1 MKKTALFAVT
11 FVFAAAFGVAYA
23 GEGNKVISNGIT
35 DFTGRSYDEVPVFS
49 SVGSSAMLSDSIES
63 TNAGGLRSADLG
75 IETMNNGITDFTDRS
90 YDTVP
95 DFGPAVSSGKLHS
108 TVKSAA
114 RLPEAVYDPG
124 KPLTD

>member
-1 MKKTALFAVT
+1 MKKIALLAIT
-11 FVFAAAFGVAYA
+11 IAFVAAFSVAYA
-23 GEGNKVISNGIT
+23 GGAENGVT
-35 DFTGRSYDEVPVFS
+35 DFTGKSYDEVPVFS

-90 YDTVP
+90 YDAVP
-95 DFGPAVSSGKLHS
+95 DFGPGISSGKLHS

-124 KPLTD
+124 KPLTN

>member
-1 MKKTALFAVT
+1 MKKLALFVFT

-23 GEGNKVISNGIT
+23 GGAGNGIT
-35 DFTGRSYDEVPVFS
+35 DFTGKSYDEVPVFS

-90 YDTVP
+90 YDAVP

>member
-63 TNAGGLRSADLG
+63 SNAGGLRSSDLG
-75 IETMNNGITDFTDRS
+75 IEGMNNGITDFTGRT
-90 YDTVP
+90 YDAVP
-95 DFGPAVSSGKLHS
+95 HFGTADPAIKLHS
-108 TVKSAA
+108 AVKSAA

-124 KPLTD
+124 KPLTN